1 MENVNDNQCKIIQY
15 ADNTMIFCSHE
26 EPEKAKSAVEK
37 IVQKLVLYFETHQ
50 LTINAEKNRFYYF
63 F

>member
-50 LTINAEKNRFYYF
+50 LTINAEKNRIYYF